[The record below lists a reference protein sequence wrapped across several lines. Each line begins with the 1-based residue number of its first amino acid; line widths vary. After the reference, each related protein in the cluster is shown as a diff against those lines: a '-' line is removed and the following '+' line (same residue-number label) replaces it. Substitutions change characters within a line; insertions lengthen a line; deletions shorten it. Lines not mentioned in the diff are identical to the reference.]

1 MLHWPDY
8 RSRRPGLTASSGD
21 AALAM
26 NSFYRGTF
34 REGFDMQARS
44 IATALPDLREAAS
57 QIPADVPVY
66 AAAAAAPA
74 LLSDVR

>member
-1 MLHWPDY
+1 
-8 RSRRPGLTASSGD
+8 
-21 AALAM
+21 M